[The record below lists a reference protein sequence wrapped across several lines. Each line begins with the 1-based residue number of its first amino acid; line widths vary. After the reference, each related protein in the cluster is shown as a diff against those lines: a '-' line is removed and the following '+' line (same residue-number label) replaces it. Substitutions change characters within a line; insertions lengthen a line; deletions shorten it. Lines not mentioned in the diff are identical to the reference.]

1 MSKLNIYRLSG
12 IENENQNQQFNIWT
26 ADTDT
31 LTNTRAANF
40 LLARINAMIANIQYS
55 ERVTADQYNELD
67 FYAVSLH
74 ALAIA
79 HKDDSIL
86 RKCGYVLQA
95 MVDDSFF
102 AEESTNEDDRIRIL
116 DETEAVFDNFFL
128 TDTESSTGA
137 IVDWWEQHIINNNY
151 NDASGAAQ
159 RFKTYRRDKIGS
171 LDPKD
176 YNDLSTYVADSG
188 AYFLYMFIGD
198 RKIGS
203 YNSSIR
209 KRYRKELELFNYLC
223 VQCKGVYDEA
233 TVYDLL
239 YTGCTEHYKMTP
251 EAKIQQLRK
260 LGRKYS
266 VGDLITVLTAI
277 GMIIG
282 IIGSLLALIKQV
294 FEFVVSIPDD
304 PNAGIPTEEDWDIN
318 GARGENSQIN
328 FPIILMGA
336 AVGLFILL
344 NNKK

>member
-12 IENENQNQQFNIWT
+12 IENENQKQQFNIWT

-67 FYAVSLH
+67 FYAISLH

-159 RFKTYRRDKIGS
+159 RFKAYRRDKIGS

-176 YNDLSTYVADSG
+176 YNDLATYVADSG

-209 KRYRKELELFNYLC
+209 KRYRKELEMFNYLC

-239 YTGCTEHYKMTP
+239 YAGCTEHYKMTP
-251 EAKIQQLRK
+251 EAKIQQLQK
-260 LGRKYS
+260 LGRNYS
-266 VGDLITVLTAI
+266 VGELVVILSIVSS
-277 GMIIG
+277 IIG
-282 IIGSLLALIKQV
+282 IIATLLSICSMV
-294 FEFVVSIPDD
+294 FQFVVTVPDD
-304 PNAGIPTEEDWDIN
+304 YEVGVPVEEDWDIA
-318 GARGENSQIN
+318 GARASNN
-328 FPIILMGA
+328 KLKLPILLMG
-336 AVGLFILL
+336 AVGLFILF
-344 NNKK
+344 NKNK

>member
-55 ERVTADQYNELD
+55 ERVTAEQYNELD

-159 RFKTYRRDKIGS
+159 RFKAYRRDKIGS

-176 YNDLSTYVADSG
+176 YNDLATYVADSG

-198 RKIGS
+198 KKIGS

-209 KRYRKELELFNYLC
+209 KRYRKELEMFNYLC

-239 YTGCTEHYKMTP
+239 YAGCTEHYKMTP
-251 EAKIQQLRK
+251 EAKIQQLQK
-260 LGRKYS
+260 LGRNYS
-266 VGDLITVLTAI
+266 VGELAVILSIVSS
-277 GMIIG
+277 IIG
-282 IIGSLLALIKQV
+282 IIATLLSICSMV
-294 FEFVVSIPDD
+294 FQFVVTVPDD
-304 PNAGIPTEEDWDIN
+304 YEVGVPVEEDWDIA
-318 GARGENSQIN
+318 GARASNN
-328 FPIILMGA
+328 KLKLPILLMG
-336 AVGLFILL
+336 AVGLFMLF
-344 NNKK
+344 NKNK

>member
-26 ADTDT
+26 ADSDT

-159 RFKTYRRDKIGS
+159 RFKAYRRDKIGS

-176 YNDLSTYVADSG
+176 YNDLATYVADSG

-209 KRYRKELELFNYLC
+209 KRYRKELEIFNYLC

-239 YTGCTEHYKMTP
+239 YAGCTEHYKMTP
-251 EAKIQQLRK
+251 EAKIQQLQK
-260 LGRKYS
+260 LGRNYS
-266 VGDLITVLTAI
+266 VGELAVILSIVSS
-277 GMIIG
+277 IIG
-282 IIGSLLALIKQV
+282 IIATLLSICSMV
-294 FEFVVSIPDD
+294 FQFVVTVPDD
-304 PNAGIPTEEDWDIN
+304 YEVGVPVEEDWDIA
-318 GARGENSQIN
+318 GARASNN
-328 FPIILMGA
+328 KLKLPILLMG
-336 AVGLFILL
+336 AVGLFMLF
-344 NNKK
+344 NKNK

>member
-55 ERVTADQYNELD
+55 ERVTAEQYNELD

-159 RFKTYRRDKIGS
+159 RFKAYRRDKIGS

-176 YNDLSTYVADSG
+176 YNDLATYVADSG

-198 RKIGS
+198 KKIGS

-239 YTGCTEHYKMTP
+239 YAGCTEHYKMTP
-251 EAKIQQLRK
+251 EAKIQQLCK
-260 LGRKYS
+260 LGRNYS
-266 VGDLITVLTAI
+266 VGELAVILSIVSS
-277 GMIIG
+277 IIG
-282 IIGSLLALIKQV
+282 IIATLLSICSMV
-294 FEFVVSIPDD
+294 FQFVVTVPDD
-304 PNAGIPTEEDWDIN
+304 YEVGVPVEEDWDIA
-318 GARGENSQIN
+318 GARASNN
-328 FPIILMGA
+328 KLKLPILLMG
-336 AVGLFILL
+336 AVGLFMLF
-344 NNKK
+344 NKNK

>member
-12 IENENQNQQFNIWT
+12 IENENQKQQFNIWT

-55 ERVTADQYNELD
+55 DRVTADQYNELD

-159 RFKTYRRDKIGS
+159 RFKAYRRDKIGS

-176 YNDLSTYVADSG
+176 YNDLATYVADSG

-198 RKIGS
+198 KKIGS

-209 KRYRKELELFNYLC
+209 KRYRKELEMFNYLC
-223 VQCKGVYDEA
+223 VQCKGVYDEV

-239 YTGCTEHYKMTP
+239 YAGCTEHYQMTP
-251 EAKIQQLRK
+251 EAKIQQLQK
-260 LGRKYS
+260 LGRNYS
-266 VGDLITVLTAI
+266 VGELAVILSIVSS
-277 GMIIG
+277 IIG
-282 IIGSLLALIKQV
+282 IIATLLSICSMV
-294 FEFVVSIPDD
+294 FQFVVTVPDD
-304 PNAGIPTEEDWDIN
+304 YEVGVPVEEDWDIA
-318 GARGENSQIN
+318 GARASNN
-328 FPIILMGA
+328 KLKLPILLMG
-336 AVGLFILL
+336 AVGLFMLF
-344 NNKK
+344 NKNK